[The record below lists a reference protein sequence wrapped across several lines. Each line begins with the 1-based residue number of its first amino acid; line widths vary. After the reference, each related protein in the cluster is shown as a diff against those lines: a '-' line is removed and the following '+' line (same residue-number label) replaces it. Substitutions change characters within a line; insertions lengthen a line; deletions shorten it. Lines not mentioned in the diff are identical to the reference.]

1 MDSENYFD
9 KNIFDKNYFDKN
21 YFDKYNFMA
30 FREDV
35 LDCFHSILK
44 SIEEENIQTNVDY
57 NNLMKSLKN
66 DFKFYTIMM
75 FINELTNDKEFKKH
89 YTSYKIALNYCDEIM
104 EKNII
109 KNKLNY
115 YKKKND

>member
-1 MDSENYFD
+1 MDYEITLD
-9 KNIFDKNYFDKN
+9 KNT
-21 YFDKYNFMA
+21 FMA

-35 LDCFHSILK
+35 LDCFHSIIK
-44 SIEEENIQTNVDY
+44 SIEDDKIQTNVNY
-57 NNLMKSLKN
+57 NNIMNLLIN
-66 DFKFYTIMM
+66 DFKLYTIMI

-89 YTSYKIALNYCDEIM
+89 YNSYKVALDFCDEIM

>member
-1 MDSENYFD
+1 MDYEITLD
-9 KNIFDKNYFDKN
+9 KNT
-21 YFDKYNFMA
+21 FMA

-35 LDCFHSILK
+35 LDCFHSIIK
-44 SIEEENIQTNVDY
+44 SIEDDKIQTNVKY
-57 NNLMKSLKN
+57 NNIMNSLIN
-66 DFKFYTIMM
+66 DFKLYKIMI

-89 YTSYKIALNYCDEIM
+89 YNSYKVALDFCDEIM